1 MSSSTS
7 LQLELQPSRW
17 LQRALMV
24 LAALAL
30 FAVLRSQ
37 LPMWALIGPVL
48 LWVLSD
54 WQLRAQPRGQLVL
67 HGDGVARWSPAS
79 DLRGG
84 PSGVVEP
91 QVVDQLAVQGR
102 GPLTVL
108 RFCVA
113 DDRRVWC
120 AAPDTL
126 PTAARRRLR
135 LWLQAHAASAV
146 IELSR

>member
-7 LQLELQPSRW
+7 LQLELRPSRW

-30 FAVLRSQ
+30 LAVLRSQ

-48 LWVLSD
+48 LWTFSD
-54 WQLRAQPRGQLVL
+54 WQFRAQARGQLIL
-67 HGDGVARWSPAS
+67 HGDGVAFWTPAS
-79 DLRGG
+79 DLRGD
-84 PSGVVEP
+84 PSVVVEP
-91 QVVDQLAVQGR
+91 QIVDQLAVQGR

-108 RFCVA
+108 RFRVA
-113 DDRRVWC
+113 DKRHVWC
-120 AAPDTL
+120 ATPDTL

-135 LWLQAHAASAV
+135 LWLQAHAAPAV
-146 IELSR
+146 FELSR